1 MKDVDDMTLEETMDE
16 ISETLLDYIIEYDYD
31 KDYDYHGFCEE
42 SRIEQLYTRL
52 MEDISSVDV
61 RLKNFIATIEFIH
74 KDESKKYHMITNI
87 ISGFLFSWLYAKDRP
102 CPDELADHSSSSFK
116 HSINEKC
123 ATYSLAALQQ
133 ELTDETLK
141 KVFKGHHIVS
151 FEYLLANPRKD
162 VVEWAL
168 VHKDELGI
176 GGVSSEFIEKYQA
189 IPELKELIFQSL
201 QSPINQ

>member
-1 MKDVDDMTLEETMDE
+1 
-16 ISETLLDYIIEYDYD
+16 
-31 KDYDYHGFCEE
+31 
-42 SRIEQLYTRL
+42 
-52 MEDISSVDV
+52 ME
-61 RLKNFIATIEFIH
+61 
-74 KDESKKYHMITNI
+74 
-87 ISGFLFSWLYAKDRP
+87 
-102 CPDELADHSSSSFK
+102 
-116 HSINEKC
+116 
-123 ATYSLAALQQ
+123 LAALQQ